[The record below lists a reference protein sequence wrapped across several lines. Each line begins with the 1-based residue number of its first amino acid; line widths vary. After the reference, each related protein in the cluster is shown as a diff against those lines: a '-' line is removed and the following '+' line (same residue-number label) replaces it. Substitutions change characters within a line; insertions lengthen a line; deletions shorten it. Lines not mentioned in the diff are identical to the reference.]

1 MAMKFGGFTPE
12 QMGKIIPEMQGMQAD
27 EQAAFLAASPKAA
40 STLGKMAEVA
50 QKKISMA
57 QGGYVQGYQ
66 EGGLTDI
73 DPFNDKT
80 QKDPAVE
87 NGTAPDLT
95 RPSLY
100 QKTPMQFDSSDPSM
114 QLPVDPRGP
123 IGMPSIP
130 RLPDDPSSKK
140 LQEARFTPP
149 SQASTFKKELDSAQ
163 LAYANAE
170 KEAAKAMAKSQADP
184 ENEELAKKAEDA
196 QNLVN
201 AAQTKMTAA
210 DKAFKTIASPSISE
224 YTSQVANDPGSMIEK
239 ADIEKISEE
248 DKQAGM
254 IDPTTGQLDEAS
266 TAKVTT
272 ATPTSDVTS
281 PEVQPAAS
289 YEPLE
294 ASASIEAVMSR
305 LEAATGKPSAEAL
318 VDAQS
323 MNPEDLAQLGL
334 SVEQIAEA
342 QKVVA
347 PDARKVEEG
356 ELISGSTV
364 DMDRVKAET
373 NFEAATGAPS
383 TDATVQGQLTGLMAD
398 FEGKTPPS
406 WAAGALRNAA
416 ASMASRGLGASS
428 MAGQAMIQAAMES
441 AMPIA
446 VQDAKTSATF
456 EMQNLSNRQQTAMFA
471 AEQRASFLGLEF
483 TQEFQTRVAN
493 SAKISEIANINFN
506 AEQQI
511 ALENARMAQTVDL
524 TNLSAKNAKIMADVA
539 AMSQLDLTN
548 LNNRQQAQVQN
559 AKAFL
564 EMDMASLDNEQ
575 QVSMFK
581 SQQNANA
588 ILSDQAAVNASKQ
601 FNATSE
607 NQTNQFFSSLQAQVE
622 QFNVAQKNAM
632 AQFNA
637 GETNAMEQFNT
648 LQQNQREQFNAQN
661 HLVIAQA
668 NAQWSQNITT
678 AENAAANQA
687 NRDATLATNNMTMTT
702 YNNMLQ
708 KERDLM
714 TWAWTSAESAM
725 DREASIMVAKIDAE
739 GKAAASGNSTSSLLG
754 KVGFKIIGNLIDNW
768 I

>member
-57 QGGYVQGYQ
+57 KGGYVQGYQ
-66 EGGLTDI
+66 VGGTVQNPPI
-73 DPFNDKT
+73 
-80 QKDPAVE
+80 
-87 NGTAPDLT
+87 
-95 RPSLY
+95 
-100 QKTPMQFDSSDPSM
+100 QFDQNDPNMKLPIQPLMYNAPADYSGM
-114 QLPVDPRGP
+114 SYEEAQQLQNRMTRDVLPEAQQKAVNEAIAKGP
-123 IGMPSIP
+123 ASTPN
-130 RLPDDPSSKK
+130 
-140 LQEARFTPP
+140 FTPP
-149 SQASTFKKELDSAQ
+149 SQATDFKTALDTAQ
-163 LAYANAE
+163 LEYSNAE
-170 KEAAKAMAKSQADP
+170 KAASEAMAKSQADP
-184 ENEELAKKAEDA
+184 SNADLAKAAEDA
-196 QNLVN
+196 QNAVN
-201 AAQTKMTAA
+201 ASQTKMNAA
-210 DKAFKTIASPSISE
+210 DKAFKTIAAPSISE
-224 YTSQVANDPGSMIEK
+224 YTTVATNDPASMIKKPEV
-239 ADIEKISEE
+239 EKITEE

-254 IDPTTGQLDEAS
+254 IDPTTGQVDPAS
-266 TAKVTT
+266 EAKVTT

-289 YEPLE
+289 YEPLT
-294 ASASIEAVMSR
+294 ASASIEDVMSR

-323 MNPEDLAQLGL
+323 MKPEDLAQLGV

-456 EMQNLSNRQQTAMFA
+456 EMQNLSNRQQTAIFA

-483 TQEFQTRVAN
+483 NQEFQTRVAN

-588 ILSDQAAVNASKQ
+588 ILSDQAAMNASKQ

-607 NQTNQFFSSLQAQVE
+607 NQTNQFFASLQAQVE

-637 GETNAMEQFNT
+637 GETNAIEQFNT
-648 LQQNQREQFNAQN
+648 LQRNQRDQFNAQN

-687 NRDATLATNNMTMTT
+687 NRDETLATNNMTMTT

-739 GKAAASGNSTSSLLG
+739 GKAAAAAGSDADTKSKYLG
-754 KVGFKIIGNLIDNW
+754 KIGMKIIGNLIDNW

>member
-1 MAMKFGGFTPE
+1 
-12 QMGKIIPEMQGMQAD
+12 
-27 EQAAFLAASPKAA
+27 
-40 STLGKMAEVA
+40 
-50 QKKISMA
+50 
-57 QGGYVQGYQ
+57 
-66 EGGLTDI
+66 
-73 DPFNDKT
+73 
-80 QKDPAVE
+80 
-87 NGTAPDLT
+87 
-95 RPSLY
+95 
-100 QKTPMQFDSSDPSM
+100 
-114 QLPVDPRGP
+114 
-123 IGMPSIP
+123 
-130 RLPDDPSSKK
+130 
-140 LQEARFTPP
+140 
-149 SQASTFKKELDSAQ
+149 
-163 LAYANAE
+163 
-170 KEAAKAMAKSQADP
+170 
-184 ENEELAKKAEDA
+184 
-196 QNLVN
+196 
-201 AAQTKMTAA
+201 
-210 DKAFKTIASPSISE
+210 
-224 YTSQVANDPGSMIEK
+224 
-239 ADIEKISEE
+239 
-248 DKQAGM
+248 
-254 IDPTTGQLDEAS
+254 
-266 TAKVTT
+266 
-272 ATPTSDVTS
+272 
-281 PEVQPAAS
+281 
-289 YEPLE
+289 
-294 ASASIEAVMSR
+294 
-305 LEAATGKPSAEAL
+305 
-318 VDAQS
+318 
-323 MNPEDLAQLGL
+323 MN
-334 SVEQIAEA
+334 
-342 QKVVA
+342 
-347 PDARKVEEG
+347 
-356 ELISGSTV
+356 
-364 DMDRVKAET
+364 RVKAET

-483 TQEFQTRVAN
+483 TQEFQSRVAN

-588 ILSDQAAVNASKQ
+588 ILSDQSAMNASKQ

-607 NQTNQFFSSLQAQVE
+607 NQTNQFFASLQSQVE

-637 GETNAMEQFNT
+637 GETNAIEQFNT
-648 LQQNQREQFNAQN
+648 LQQNQRDQFNAQN

-678 AENAAANQA
+678 AENAASNQA
-687 NRDATLATNNMTMTT
+687 NRDETLATNNMTMTT

-739 GKAAASGNSTSSLLG
+739 GKAAAAGDTGSTTSSLLG

>member
-66 EGGLTDI
+66 EGGVVDI
-73 DPFNDKT
+73 GSLDNQEVLPQGRNRILYNNTSDNMTGATAAVKNDVFPT
-80 QKDPAVE
+80 QVNE
-87 NGTAPDLT
+87 IQT
-95 RPSLY
+95 
-100 QKTPMQFDSSDPSM
+100 KTPTGINP
-114 QLPVDPRGP
+114 PP
-123 IGMPSIP
+123 
-130 RLPDDPSSKK
+130 K
-140 LQEARFTPP
+140 EADAFQK
-149 SQASTFKKELDSAQ
+149 SLDAAQ
-163 LAYANAE
+163 LEYSKAE
-170 KEAAKAMAKSQADP
+170 KAAAAAMAKSQADP
-184 ENEELAKKAEDA
+184 ENKKLAKKAEDA

-201 AAQTKMTAA
+201 AAQTKMNAA

-224 YTSQVANDPGSMIEK
+224 YTSKVTNDPGSMIEK
-239 ADIEKISEE
+239 SDVEKISEE
-248 DKQAGM
+248 DKEAGM

-272 ATPTSDVTS
+272 ATPTADATS
-281 PEVQPAAS
+281 PEVIPAET

-294 ASASIEAVMSR
+294 ASASIEDVMSR
-305 LEAATGKPSAEAL
+305 LEAATGKPSKDAL

-323 MNPEDLAQLGL
+323 MNPEDLAQLGV

-347 PDARKVEEG
+347 PDPRKLEDG
-356 ELISGSTV
+356 ELIEGSTV
-364 DMDRVKAET
+364 DMDRVKKEV

-383 TDATVQGQLTGLMAD
+383 SDATVQGQLTGLMED

-416 ASMASRGLGASS
+416 ASMASRGLGSSS

-456 EMQNLSNRQQTAMFA
+456 EMQNLSNKQQTAMFA

-483 TQEFQTRVAN
+483 NQEFQTRVAN

-539 AMSQLDLTN
+539 SMSQLDLTN

-564 EMDMASLDNEQ
+564 EMDMASMDNQQ

-607 NQTNQFFSSLQAQVE
+607 NQTNQFFSSMQTQVE

-632 AQFNA
+632 EQFNA

-668 NAQWSQNITT
+668 NAQWSQSITT

-725 DREASIMVAKIDAE
+725 DREASVMVAKIEAE
-739 GKAAASGNSTSSLLG
+739 GKAGADSNSISGKLG
-754 KVGFKIIGNLIDNW
+754 DIGFKIIGNLIDNW

>member
-57 QGGYVQGYQ
+57 KGGYVQGYQ
-66 EGGLTDI
+66 VGGTVQQEQFKTD
-73 DPFNDKT
+73 
-80 QKDPAVE
+80 
-87 NGTAPDLT
+87 
-95 RPSLY
+95 
-100 QKTPMQFDSSDPSM
+100 
-114 QLPVDPRGP
+114 
-123 IGMPSIP
+123 
-130 RLPDDPSSKK
+130 
-140 LQEARFTPP
+140 
-149 SQASTFKKELDSAQ
+149 LDSAQ
-163 LAYANAE
+163 LAYSNAE
-170 KEAAKAMAKSQADP
+170 KAASEAMAKSQADP
-184 ENEELAKKAEDA
+184 SNADLAKAAENA

-201 AAQTKMTAA
+201 ASQTKMNAA
-210 DKAFKTIASPSISE
+210 DKAFKTIAAPSISE
-224 YTSQVANDPGSMIEK
+224 YTTTAINDPASMIKKPEV
-239 ADIEKISEE
+239 EKITEE
-248 DKQAGM
+248 DKQEGM
-254 IDPTTGQLDEAS
+254 IDPTTGQVDPAS
-266 TAKVTT
+266 EAKVTT

-289 YEPLE
+289 YEPLT
-294 ASASIEAVMSR
+294 ASASIEDVMSR

-323 MNPEDLAQLGL
+323 MKPEDLAQLGV

-483 TQEFQTRVAN
+483 NQEFQTRVAN

-588 ILSDQAAVNASKQ
+588 ILSDQAAMNASKQ

-607 NQTNQFFSSLQAQVE
+607 NQTNQFFASLQAQVE

-637 GETNAMEQFNT
+637 GETNAIEQFNT
-648 LQQNQREQFNAQN
+648 LQRNQRDQFNAQN

-687 NRDATLATNNMTMTT
+687 NRDETLATNNMTMTT

-739 GKAAASGNSTSSLLG
+739 GKAAAAAGSDADTKSKYLG
-754 KVGFKIIGNLIDNW
+754 KIGMKIIGNLIDNW